1 MNGLDTRKCRS
12 KMTEDKRPEWSDPNS
27 PEFATVVRKGVEIRS
42 SGTTVAKR
50 PQFRKKR
57 TTGPDIEELYNG
69 VLRGDRTQLA
79 KAITLI
85 ESNAEH
91 HFKWSQE
98 LLHKL
103 LPHTGNALRIG
114 ITGVPGAGKSTFIE
128 AFGSYLC
135 DLGLKVAVLAIDP
148 SSSISGGSI
157 LGDKT
162 RMEKLTKNPRAFIRP
177 SPSEGKLGGV
187 HRKTRE
193 SMLVC
198 EAAGFDVIL
207 IETVGVG
214 QNEIV
219 VREMVDFFMLVVLTG
234 AGDELQG
241 MKKGIMEL
249 ADGIFV
255 NKADG
260 ENKIKAEKTKEE
272 YNRILHFLQ
281 PATKGWQT
289 KAYTCSA
296 LYHEGIDNVW
306 NVIKE
311 FEKNTKASGVFYE
324 RRRWQKQRW
333 LHSMIED
340 QLRMNFYNN
349 PRVKELLPKLENEI
363 MAGARTVASA
373 VDTLFKEFYRTMNA
387 VDAE

>member
-1 MNGLDTRKCRS
+1 MRKCPNN
-12 KMTEDKRPEWSDPNS
+12 MAGDKRPEWSDPTQ
-27 PEFATVVRKGVEIRS
+27 PEKFSSVVRKGVEVKASDTEVKKTVRFKKKTV
-42 SGTTVAKR
+42 SG
-50 PQFRKKR
+50 PSL
-57 TTGPDIEELYNG
+57 EELYQG
-69 VLRGDRTQLA
+69 VLQGDRTMLA
-79 KAITLI
+79 RAITLI

-91 HFKWSQE
+91 HFKMSQE

-103 LPHTGNALRIG
+103 LPYTGKALRIG

-128 AFGSYLC
+128 SFGTYLC

-162 RMEKLTKNPRAFIRP
+162 RMEKLTRNPRAFIRP

-187 HRKTRE
+187 HRKTKE
-193 SMLVC
+193 LMLVC

-207 IETVGVG
+207 VETVGVG
-214 QNEIV
+214 QNEVIV
-219 VREMVDFFMLVVLTG
+219 RDMVDFFMLVVLTG

-260 ENKIKAEKTKEE
+260 DNKIFAEKTKEE

-281 PATKGWQT
+281 PATRGWQT
-289 KAYTCSA
+289 RAYTCSA

-306 NVIKE
+306 NVIKA
-311 FEKNTKASGVFYE
+311 FEKNTKASGVFYD
-324 RRRWQKQRW
+324 RRRWQQKQW
-333 LHSMIED
+333 MYSMIND

-349 PRVKELLPKLENEI
+349 PHVKELLPKFENEI
-363 MAGARTVASA
+363 IAGSRTVASA
-373 VDTLFKEFYRTMNA
+373 VELLFKEFYQSMNYKQQ
-387 VDAE
+387 